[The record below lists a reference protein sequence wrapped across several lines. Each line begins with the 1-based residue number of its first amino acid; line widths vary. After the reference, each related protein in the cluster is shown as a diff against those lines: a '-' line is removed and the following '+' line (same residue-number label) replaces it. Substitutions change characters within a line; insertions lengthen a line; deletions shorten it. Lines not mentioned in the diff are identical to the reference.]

1 MIQIFDSMTEL
12 LESVPK
18 ENMTFEMCNAFVKAW
33 GKIHGY
39 GGGKSEVHPFTMYPK
54 IMVSV
59 SGGADSDIVLDLV
72 ERIGYPLSEVHYA
85 FFDTGLEF
93 AATKRHLEYLEQK
106 YGITIERYRAK
117 IPVPLGVKK
126 YGVPFLS
133 KKISNNIQRLQKH
146 GFKWEDIF
154 HGHELDKSHMIEE
167 LGDVAWYLAV
177 LCDAI
182 GSDLDTVMEENLKKL
197 EQRYP
202 EGFDPYRSQHRNELG
217 G

>member
-72 ERIGYPLSEVHYA
+72 ERIGY
-85 FFDTGLEF
+85 
-93 AATKRHLEYLEQK
+93 
-106 YGITIERYRAK
+106 
-117 IPVPLGVKK
+117 
-126 YGVPFLS
+126 
-133 KKISNNIQRLQKH
+133 
-146 GFKWEDIF
+146 
-154 HGHELDKSHMIEE
+154 
-167 LGDVAWYLAV
+167 LAV

-202 EGFDPYRSQHRNELG
+202 EGFDPYRSQHRNEL
-217 G
+217 

>member
-85 FFDTGLEF
+85 FF
-93 AATKRHLEYLEQK
+93 
-106 YGITIERYRAK
+106 
-117 IPVPLGVKK
+117 
-126 YGVPFLS
+126 
-133 KKISNNIQRLQKH
+133 
-146 GFKWEDIF
+146 
-154 HGHELDKSHMIEE
+154 
-167 LGDVAWYLAV
+167 
-177 LCDAI
+177 
-182 GSDLDTVMEENLKKL
+182 
-197 EQRYP
+197 
-202 EGFDPYRSQHRNELG
+202 
-217 G
+217 

>member
-133 KKISNNIQRLQKH
+133 KKISNNRLCH
-146 GFKWEDIF
+146 
-154 HGHELDKSHMIEE
+154 
-167 LGDVAWYLAV
+167 
-177 LCDAI
+177 CDADVYI
-182 GSDLDTVMEENLKKL
+182 SYSCQCGYTRSLSHIQLG
-197 EQRYP
+197 RYNKT
-202 EGFDPYRSQHRNELG
+202 RSC
-217 G
+217 

>member
-133 KKISNNIQRLQKH
+133 KKISNNIHRLQKH
-146 GFKWEDIF
+146 GFKWEDKPF
-154 HGHELDKSHMIEE
+154 EE
-167 LGDVAWYLAV
+167 LYAEYPRCKSALRWWCNQWGRKVQIEHFKPEVVKGIYDCKSTRFPYIVGV
-177 LCDAI
+177 L
-182 GSDLDTVMEENLKKL
+182 
-197 EQRYP
+197 
-202 EGFDPYRSQHRNELG
+202 
-217 G
+217 

>member
-72 ERIGYPLSEVHYA
+72 ERLWM
-85 FFDTGLEF
+85 FLE
-93 AATKRHLEYLEQK
+93 
-106 YGITIERYRAK
+106 
-117 IPVPLGVKK
+117 
-126 YGVPFLS
+126 LS
-133 KKISNNIQRLQKH
+133 KSPMVAINPFPLVKDISPIKRILIVGFRFFPSFFSRGWNSGLQYM
-146 GFKWEDIF
+146 WNDVE
-154 HGHELDKSHMIEE
+154 GHET
-167 LGDVAWYLAV
+167 LA
-177 LCDAI
+177 I
-182 GSDLDTVMEENLKKL
+182 
-197 EQRYP
+197 P
-202 EGFDPYRSQHRNELG
+202 
-217 G
+217 

>member
-93 AATKRHLEYLEQK
+93 AASQGETLALIFTSTVCPFACAAAKLFAVNAIVF
-106 YGITIERYRAK
+106 GIA
-117 IPVPLGVKK
+117 
-126 YGVPFLS
+126 
-133 KKISNNIQRLQKH
+133 
-146 GFKWEDIF
+146 
-154 HGHELDKSHMIEE
+154 
-167 LGDVAWYLAV
+167 
-177 LCDAI
+177 
-182 GSDLDTVMEENLKKL
+182 
-197 EQRYP
+197 
-202 EGFDPYRSQHRNELG
+202 
-217 G
+217 